1 MKKITFIIFVYFLI
15 NIKKI
20 HSISCSPQNCP
31 PLQGICY
38 KNQCICSKDF
48 VTVNNQYIKNYGVS
62 CNYETKNRFI
72 AFLLEFFFPFGVGH
86 LYAEK
91 KYLAMIKFSFF
102 LIFLFGYC
110 GQLCCLQKPINKG
123 IVFVSIIFLLDIL
136 VWFSMQI
143 FDIVCY
149 ALGYYYDGN
158 GVIMN

>member
-1 MKKITFIIFVYFLI
+1 MKINFILIFIYFLS
-15 NIKKI
+15 IKKI

-38 KNQCICSKDF
+38 KNQCVCSKDF
-48 VTVNNQYIKNYGVS
+48 VTVNNQYIKNYGIS
-62 CNYETKNRFI
+62 CNYQTKNRFI

-91 KYLAMIKFSFF
+91 KYLAIIKFSFF

-123 IVFVSIIFLLDIL
+123 IIFVSVIFLLDLLLWIL
-136 VWFSMQI
+136 MQI
-143 FDIVCY
+143 FDIICY